1 MVKSLEQIKCMGK
14 GQLRG
19 AGRIRYDRETQVL
32 QGELPRVTQNSYYE
46 YDRQRYLGMLGKFKK
61 GWLYYLSVLETEIIE
76 SKLMLI
82 LDSLTFKYTRQP
94 QFLSL
99 VPNRINTMNLRISEK
114 IKILNENATKD
125 KTTKFFKPL
134 SEDLIDPSRELDVRN
149 HVDSVL

>member
-1 MVKSLEQIKCMGK
+1 
-14 GQLRG
+14 
-19 AGRIRYDRETQVL
+19 
-32 QGELPRVTQNSYYE
+32 
-46 YDRQRYLGMLGKFKK
+46 MLDKFKK
-61 GWLYYLSVLETEIIE
+61 GWGYYLSVLETGIIE

-94 QFLSL
+94 QFLCL

-134 SEDLIDPSRELDVRN
+134 SEDIVDPNRELDVRN